1 MAEPNKAIVRRMI
14 EEHWNGKSAALVGE
28 FFNPT
33 VSLLTPD
40 GGLTGLEGANRLLAG
55 YATGFPDFRI
65 TIDDVVAEGDTVAVR
80 WTFSGTNR
88 GALGE
93 IPATGKP
100 VSVPNVIGIF
110 RLVGGK
116 IQQAH
121 FAWDRYELRQQ
132 LGLLPG
138 GASVAQ
144 A

>member
-1 MAEPNKAIVRRMI
+1 MSGHNKAIVRRMI
-14 EEHWNGKSAALVGE
+14 EEHWNGKNAALVTE
-28 FFNPT
+28 FFTPT

-40 GGLTGLEGANRLLAG
+40 GGLTGLAGASRLLGG

-88 GALGE
+88 GALGD
-93 IPATGKP
+93 IPATGKA

-110 RLVGGK
+110 RLVAGK
-116 IQQAH
+116 VQQAH

-132 LGLLPG
+132 LGLMPAG
-138 GASVAQ
+138 SSTAQ